1 MKTLAIVLSETRAHE
16 LTYDGFKKNFLDQV
30 NADLCVCIGIK
41 PDYDYDNPFYKNAK
55 YRFLYEEPDDFAD
68 AFNKASDEIL
78 KNVKMPLFEKLENVN
93 CLHGKA
99 PGKFDSPDG
108 NIKYLG
114 EFDNLDNFNF
124 EAYKDYDEIV
134 YHNADFPDQ
143 YWKKTLFA
151 VKKSDHDKFVP
162 QKDVMSYRKPL
173 PWKRFMHLP
182 DQFMGGV
189 KNDGTHHH
197 HHGSAG
203 ILIFFRW
210 FLLQKLKET
219 NLINEYDRFI
229 ITRSDFIY
237 AIPHPRLELL
247 DPSKIWFP
255 NGEYYGG
262 YTDRHTILN
271 KNHIEQYLKLFTN
284 MVLRSNQYF
293 SQMQVANC
301 RPYWNLER
309 LIKFHLNE
317 TGVYGDIREYPY
329 VTYSIRN
336 HGGVSRWQ
344 WGWYSHEHGYY
355 IKYNS
360 EYTQAIK
367 YKEEFEKSNKS
378 VDEFYKD
385 EIKKINPTNDQL
397 VYHPM

>member
-262 YTDRHTILN
+262 
-271 KNHIEQYLKLFTN
+271 
-284 MVLRSNQYF
+284 
-293 SQMQVANC
+293 
-301 RPYWNLER
+301 
-309 LIKFHLNE
+309 
-317 TGVYGDIREYPY
+317 
-329 VTYSIRN
+329 
-336 HGGVSRWQ
+336 
-344 WGWYSHEHGYY
+344 
-355 IKYNS
+355 
-360 EYTQAIK
+360 
-367 YKEEFEKSNKS
+367 
-378 VDEFYKD
+378 
-385 EIKKINPTNDQL
+385 
-397 VYHPM
+397 